1 MTTDTKQYEFYTP
14 SGKILRTPRQ
24 VAAADVKR
32 LAAEA
37 DAWYERN
44 KSLLQGYSVKAFL
57 EEKRRDV
64 EKGLL

>member
-1 MTTDTKQYEFYTP
+1 MTTDVQRYEFRTP
-14 SGKILRTPRQ
+14 SGKTLRTSRQ
-24 VAAADVKR
+24 AAVADVDR

-44 KSLLQGYSVKAFL
+44 KGLLQGYSVETFL

-64 EKGLL
+64 AKGLL